1 MDITEVTQ
9 IISNV
14 GFPIGMCLL
23 VFYYMTKQDAS
34 HTEETE
40 HLRGTLE
47 ENTKVLSELTTLIK
61 NVYGKER

>member
-1 MDITEVTQ
+1 MDITELTQ
-9 IISNV
+9 LISNV

-23 VFYYMTKQDAS
+23 VFYYMTKQDTKHA
-34 HTEETE
+34 EETE

-61 NVYGKER
+61 NIYGKER

>member
-9 IISNV
+9 LISNV

-23 VFYYMTKQDAS
+23 VFYYMAKQDTT

-40 HLRGTLE
+40 HLRSTLE
-47 ENTKVLSELTTLIK
+47 ENTKVLQELTILIK
-61 NVYGKER
+61 NVYGKEK

>member
-23 VFYYMTKQDAS
+23 VFYYMAKQDTK

-40 HLRGTLE
+40 HLRNTLQ
-47 ENTKVLSELTTLIK
+47 ENTKVLQELSNLIK

>member
-23 VFYYMTKQDAS
+23 VFYYMAKQDTK
-34 HTEETE
+34 HTEEME
-40 HLRGTLE
+40 HLRSTLE
-47 ENTKVLSELTTLIK
+47 ENTRVLSELTTLIK
-61 NVYGKER
+61 NVYVKER

>member
-9 IISNV
+9 LISNA

-23 VFYYMTKQDAS
+23 VFYYMAKQDNK

-40 HLRGTLE
+40 HLRSTLE
-47 ENTKVLSELTTLIK
+47 ENTKVLQELTILIK
-61 NVYGKER
+61 NVYGKEK

>member
-9 IISNV
+9 VISNV

-23 VFYYMTKQDAS
+23 VFYYMARQDIK

-40 HLRGTLE
+40 HLRTTLE